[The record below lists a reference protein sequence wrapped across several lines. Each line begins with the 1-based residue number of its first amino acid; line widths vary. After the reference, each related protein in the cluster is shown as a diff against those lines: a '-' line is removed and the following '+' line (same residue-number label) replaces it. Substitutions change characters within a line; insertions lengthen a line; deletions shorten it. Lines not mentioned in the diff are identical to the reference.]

1 MTGRRDGTTAPVGY
15 GDDLQPIETVVT
27 TASRLSPIPWGWL
40 FAGTL
45 VAILAHAM
53 LFNPDKK
60 RMRRPRRKLLL

>member
-27 TASRLSPIPWGWL
+27 TATRLPRIPWGWL

-45 VAILAHAM
+45 VAILGHAL
-53 LFNPDKK
+53 LFDPDKK
-60 RMRRPRRKLLL
+60 RLRRRRPRP